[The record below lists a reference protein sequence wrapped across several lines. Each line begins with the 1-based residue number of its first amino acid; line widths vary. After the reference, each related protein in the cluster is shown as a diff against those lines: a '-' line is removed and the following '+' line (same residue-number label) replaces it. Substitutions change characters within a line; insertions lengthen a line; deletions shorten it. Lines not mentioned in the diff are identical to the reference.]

1 MSVLL
6 EARSYRPFKSSEE
19 YLVAMK
25 EDLAEWLNALYPEL
39 RINVDNFMDR
49 LDTGVALC
57 KHANNVRKSAAE
69 YVARRQA
76 RKISMT
82 RSITSSLAMPMSQ
95 LSDVA
100 FLPNAKAGTFFARD
114 NVSNFIGWCR
124 NSLGIIE
131 CLLFETDDLIM
142 RKNERHVILCLLEVA
157 RRGAKF
163 GMLAPMLVQME
174 RQIDREIAA
183 DNKAAN
189 GAHGNSGNEESDDEY
204 ADMQQEEPC
213 LIYGPQPQIVTN
225 DLKSLDEMEYDNQAV
240 GFEITKLSYLHSASF
255 SQLFPVCSLKYA
267 LASEGFY
274 PLVWRSTEPDPGRTA
289 LAAEWEEQTADT
301 LSPEVRDLVERC
313 TCPTQFPMIRVSE
326 GKYRIGDTKVLIFV
340 RILRSH
346 VMVRVGGGWD
356 TLSHYLDKHDPCRC
370 RTSHR
375 SMISAKLIQKAGGS
389 FDLGSAQV
397 HYERSPPRTRR
408 SSASSVGSCAGTVQ
422 NQQST
427 QLHAAAR
434 SVSSNR
440 SRSPTPNQPA
450 GKQQQDEQQKKINRS
465 RSPTPQRKFLGS
477 PSHQDFGKQRSR
489 SPTPKPQFRSSSPTT
504 KPEHAKTGC
513 ADSPKRCFNEDARS
527 PTHHTKHQ
535 DSKDAKKDLHQEIR
549 TKVPVTEEF
558 TKRYVVDGGVARRAV
573 EKDDTPKYEPTIYNY
588 KCRED
593 SNSRSPTP
601 SPPAIKEEPVLESFG
616 KDVVTVNVNYTKS
629 PHGDGEHSDNCSEV
643 SDEGYRSLGA
653 VQPPT
658 SNGNPGTCTQGSP
671 TVADCQ
677 KQPTKPEQ
685 EERSCVETESIETG
699 LRKTRIGP
707 ASPLRASPSRS
718 VASSSGDRTPR
729 AGSIV
734 RENSNVSRASS
745 GSRTPRES
753 NSSPEGSPLKRGTVM
768 NSLRKPPTGS
778 LSKASAVPKSC
789 QSPISGSNTW
799 NGRQVRQRPS
809 IQADTFSNPQGTATC
824 ATTPSFSRKSP
835 ARQSLPRQNSNGVQ
849 YDRNGRRIKSS
860 TTGSLQSSPT
870 KVANP
875 LLEQI
880 LQKVGH
886 LQDEREVVQKLQ
898 DLLRDYRGH
907 GAGDGVANLEFTK
920 AWIDGNGTVDLPQDN
935 QMTASPRKDPKPAS
949 ERGGFSRIPAPVYK
963 RPMSV
968 ASDSV

>member
-19 YLVAMK
+19 YLIAMK
-25 EDLAEWLNALYPEL
+25 EDLAEWLNSLYPEL

-57 KHANNVRKSAAE
+57 KHANNVRKAASE

-82 RSITSSLAMPMSQ
+82 RSITSSLAVPMSQ

-183 DNKAAN
+183 ENKAAN
-189 GAHGNSGNEESDDEY
+189 GAHTNGGNEESDDEY

-225 DLKSLDEMEYDNQAV
+225 DLKSLDEM
-240 GFEITKLSYLHSASF
+240 
-255 SQLFPVCSLKYA
+255 
-267 LASEGFY
+267 
-274 PLVWRSTEPDPGRTA
+274 
-289 LAAEWEEQTADT
+289 
-301 LSPEVRDLVERC
+301 VRDLVERC

-397 HYERSPPRTRR
+397 HYERTRR
-408 SSASSVGSCAGTVQ
+408 SSASSVGSCAGATQQ
-422 NQQST
+422 NQQSQ
-427 QLHAAAR
+427 QLHTTR
-434 SVSSNR
+434 SISSNR
-440 SRSPTPNQPA
+440 SRSPTPHQPS
-450 GKQQQDEQQKKINRS
+450 GKQLSDEQKKINRS

-477 PSHQDFGKQRSR
+477 PSHQPGDFGKPRSR

-504 KPEHAKTGC
+504 KAEHDKIVC
-513 ADSPKRCFNEDARS
+513 NESPKRTFGEDARS
-527 PTHHTKHQ
+527 PTHHARHQ
-535 DSKDAKKDLHQEIR
+535 EAKDSKKDLHQESR
-549 TKVPVTEEF
+549 TKAPLPEEF
-558 TKRYVVDGGVARRAV
+558 TKRYVVEGGVARRAV
-573 EKDDTPKYEPTIYNY
+573 EKEDNPKYEPTIYNY

-593 SNSRSPTP
+593 SSSRSPTP
-601 SPPAIKEEPVLESFG
+601 SPPAIKEEPVLENFG
-616 KDVVTVNVNYTKS
+616 KDVTGNVHYTKS

-658 SNGNPGTCTQGSP
+658 TNGNPGTCTQGSP

-677 KQPTKPEQ
+677 KQPTKSEQ

-699 LRKTRIGP
+699 LRKTRIGA

-718 VASSSGDRTPR
+718 IASSSGDRTPR

-745 GSRTPRES
+745 GSRTPREN
-753 NSSPEGSPLKRGTVM
+753 NSSPEGSPLKRGTIR

-778 LSKASAVPKSC
+778 LSKASVLPKPS
-789 QSPISGSNTW
+789 QSPMSGSNTW
-799 NGRQVRQRPS
+799 NGRQARQRPS
-809 IQADTFSNPQGTATC
+809 IQSDTFINPQGSSTC
-824 ATTPSFSRKSP
+824 TTTPSFSRKNP
-835 ARQSLPRQNSNGVQ
+835 TRQSLPRQNTNGGIQ
-849 YDRNGRRIKSS
+849 YDRNGRRIKPS

-886 LQDEREVVQKLQ
+886 LQDEREVMQKLQ
-898 DLLRDYRGH
+898 DLLRDYQAH
-907 GAGDGVANLEFTK
+907 GSGDGVANLEFTR
-920 AWIDGNGTVDLPQDN
+920 AWIDGNGTVALPQDN

>member
-225 DLKSLDEMEYDNQAV
+225 DLKSLDEM
-240 GFEITKLSYLHSASF
+240 
-255 SQLFPVCSLKYA
+255 
-267 LASEGFY
+267 
-274 PLVWRSTEPDPGRTA
+274 
-289 LAAEWEEQTADT
+289 
-301 LSPEVRDLVERC
+301 VRDLVERC

>member
-57 KHANNVRKSAAE
+57 KHSNNVRKAASE

-82 RSITSSLAMPMSQ
+82 RSITSSLAVPMSQ

-183 DNKAAN
+183 ENKAAN
-189 GAHGNSGNEESDDEY
+189 GAHTNGGNEESDDEY

-225 DLKSLDEMEYDNQAV
+225 DLKSLDEM
-240 GFEITKLSYLHSASF
+240 
-255 SQLFPVCSLKYA
+255 
-267 LASEGFY
+267 
-274 PLVWRSTEPDPGRTA
+274 
-289 LAAEWEEQTADT
+289 
-301 LSPEVRDLVERC
+301 VRDLVERC

-408 SSASSVGSCAGTVQ
+408 SSASSVGSCAGTPP
-422 NQQST
+422 QQST
-427 QLHAAAR
+427 QLHAAR
-434 SVSSNR
+434 SISSNR
-440 SRSPTPNQPA
+440 SRSPTPHQPS
-450 GKQQQDEQQKKINRS
+450 GKQLSDEQRKTNRS
-465 RSPTPQRKFLGS
+465 RSPTPQRKYLGS
-477 PSHQDFGKQRSR
+477 PSHQQADFGKQRSR
-489 SPTPKPQFRSSSPTT
+489 SPTPKPQLRSSSPTI
-504 KPEHAKTGC
+504 KPE
-513 ADSPKRCFNEDARS
+513 RS
-527 PTHHTKHQ
+527 PTHHPKHQ
-535 DSKDAKKDLHQEIR
+535 EPKDAKKDFHQETR
-549 TKVPVTEEF
+549 TKAPVSEEF
-558 TKRYVVDGGVARRAV
+558 TKRYVVEGGVARRAV
-573 EKDDTPKYEPTIYNY
+573 EKDDTPKYEPSIYNY

-616 KDVVTVNVNYTKS
+616 KDVTGTVHYTKS

-753 NSSPEGSPLKRGTVM
+753 NSSPEGSPLKRGAVR

-778 LSKASAVPKSC
+778 LSKASAVPKFC
-789 QSPISGSNTW
+789 QAPISGSNTW
-799 NGRQVRQRPS
+799 NGRQARQRPS
-809 IQADTFSNPQGTATC
+809 IQSDTFLNPQGSATC

-835 ARQSLPRQNSNGVQ
+835 ARQSLPRQSSNGSVQ
-849 YDRNGRRIKSS
+849 YDRNGRRIKPS

-886 LQDEREVVQKLQ
+886 LQDDREVMQKLQ
-898 DLLRDYRGH
+898 DLLKDYQAH
-907 GAGDGVANLEFTK
+907 GTGDGIANLEFTR
-920 AWIDGNGTVDLPQDN
+920 AWIDGNGIVALPQDN
-935 QMTASPRKDPKPAS
+935 QVAASPRKDPKPSS
-949 ERGGFSRIPAPVYK
+949 ERAGFSRIPAPVYK

>member
-19 YLVAMK
+19 YLIAMK

-76 RKISMT
+76 RKITMT
-82 RSITSSLAMPMSQ
+82 RSMTSSLALPMSQ

-183 DNKAAN
+183 ENKAAN
-189 GAHGNSGNEESDDEY
+189 GAHGNAGNEESDDEY
-204 ADMQQEEPC
+204 ADMHQEEPC

-225 DLKSLDEMEYDNQAV
+225 DLKSLDEM
-240 GFEITKLSYLHSASF
+240 
-255 SQLFPVCSLKYA
+255 
-267 LASEGFY
+267 
-274 PLVWRSTEPDPGRTA
+274 
-289 LAAEWEEQTADT
+289 
-301 LSPEVRDLVERC
+301 VRDLVERC

-408 SSASSVGSCAGTVQ
+408 SSASSVGSCAGAMQ

-427 QLHAAAR
+427 QLHAAR

-440 SRSPTPNQPA
+440 SRSPTPHQPA
-450 GKQQQDEQQKKINRS
+450 GKHQQQPSDEQRKINRS
-465 RSPTPQRKFLGS
+465 RSPTPQRKFLAS
-477 PSHQDFGKQRSR
+477 PIHQPDFAKQRSR
-489 SPTPKPQFRSSSPTT
+489 SPTPKAHFRSNSPTV
-504 KPEHAKTGC
+504 KPNTEHVRGGSC
-513 ADSPKRCFNEDARS
+513 VDSPSRILNEDARS
-527 PTHHTKHQ
+527 PTHHGKHQ
-535 DSKDAKKDLHQEIR
+535 ESKDAKKDLHHEIR
-549 TKVPVTEEF
+549 TKVPVSEEF
-558 TKRYVVDGGVARRAV
+558 TKRYVVEDGVARRAV

-593 SNSRSPTP
+593 STSRSPTP
-601 SPPAIKEEPVLESFG
+601 SPPAIKEEPPLKNFN
-616 KDVVTVNVNYTKS
+616 KDATVHATYTKS
-629 PHGDGEHSDNCSEV
+629 PHDGEHSDNCSEV

-653 VQPPT
+653 VQPT
-658 SNGNPGTCTQGSP
+658 GGNGNPGTCAQGSP

-677 KQPTKPEQ
+677 KQPTKPEP

-745 GSRTPRES
+745 GSRTPRDS
-753 NSSPEGSPLKRGTVM
+753 NSSPEGSPLKRGAIR

-778 LSKASAVPKSC
+778 LSKASAMAKIC
-789 QSPISGSNTW
+789 QSPVSGSNTW
-799 NGRQVRQRPS
+799 NGRQARQRPS
-809 IQADTFSNPQGTATC
+809 IQSDTFLSPQVSSTCPTA
-824 ATTPSFSRKSP
+824 PSFSRKSP
-835 ARQSLPRQNSNGVQ
+835 ARQSLPRQSSNGIQ
-849 YDRNGRRIKSS
+849 YDRNGRRIK
-860 TTGSLQSSPT
+860 TATGSLQSSPT
-870 KVANP
+870 KAANP

-880 LQKVGH
+880 LQQVGH
-886 LQDEREVVQKLQ
+886 LQDEREVFQKLQ
-898 DLLRDYRGH
+898 DLLRNYQAH
-907 GAGDGVANLEFTK
+907 GTGDGVANMEFTR
-920 AWIDGNGTVDLPQDN
+920 AWIDGNGTVALPQDN

-949 ERGGFSRIPAPVYK
+949 ERGGLSRIPAPVYK

>member
-1 MSVLL
+1 MAVLL
-6 EARSYRPFKSSEE
+6 EARSYRPFRSSDE
-19 YLVAMK
+19 YLLAMK

-39 RINVDNFMDR
+39 RINIDNFMDR

-57 KHANNVRKSAAE
+57 KHANNVRKAAAD

-82 RSITSSLAMPMSQ
+82 RSITSALALPMSQ

-174 RQIDREIAA
+174 RQIDRELAA
-183 DNKAAN
+183 ENKAN
-189 GAHGNSGNEESDDEY
+189 GASNEDSDDEY
-204 ADMQQEEPC
+204 ADDMQEEVPC

-225 DLKSLDEMEYDNQAV
+225 DLKSLDEM
-240 GFEITKLSYLHSASF
+240 
-255 SQLFPVCSLKYA
+255 
-267 LASEGFY
+267 
-274 PLVWRSTEPDPGRTA
+274 
-289 LAAEWEEQTADT
+289 
-301 LSPEVRDLVERC
+301 VRDLVEGC

-375 SMISAKLIQKAGGS
+375 SMISAKLIQKAGAS

-408 SSASSVGSCAGTVQ
+408 SSASSIGSCAGTMQ
-422 NQQST
+422 GPQSA
-427 QLHAAAR
+427 QLHAPR
-434 SVSSNR
+434 SISSNR
-440 SRSPTPNQPA
+440 SRSPTPHHA
-450 GKQQQDEQQKKINRS
+450 GSKQQQQPQQQSSDEQRKINRS
-465 RSPTPQRKFLGS
+465 RSPTPQRKFLAS
-477 PSHQDFGKQRSR
+477 PNHQADLGKQRSR
-489 SPTPKPQFRSSSPTT
+489 SPTPRANLRS
-504 KPEHAKTGC
+504 
-513 ADSPKRCFNEDARS
+513 RS
-527 PTHHTKHQ
+527 PTSRAELKSGSAVSPTSHGKAQENGRDVNKKQEQQQQQQQTKLSE
-535 DSKDAKKDLHQEIR
+535 D
-549 TKVPVTEEF
+549 F
-558 TKRYVVDGGVARRAV
+558 MKRYIVEGGVARRAV
-573 EKDDTPKYEPTIYNY
+573 EKDGTPKYEPAIYNY
-588 KCRED
+588 KCGED
-593 SNSRSPTP
+593 SSSSRSPTP
-601 SPPAIKEEPVLESFG
+601 SPPANKQEPVEPFG
-616 KDVVTVNVNYTKS
+616 NEARHCQKS
-629 PHGDGEHSDNCSEV
+629 PHGDSEHSDNGSEV

-653 VQPPT
+653 VQ
-658 SNGNPGTCTQGSP
+658 SSIANGNSASAQSSP

-677 KQPTKPEQ
+677 KQPPKVES
-685 EERSCVETESIETG
+685 EERSCVDTDSIETG
-699 LRKTRIGP
+699 LRKTR
-707 ASPLRASPSRS
+707 LR
-718 VASSSGDRTPR
+718 SSSPVRNYPLPRNDTFSSGEKTPC
-729 AGSIV
+729 AGSI
-734 RENSNVSRASS
+734 SNLSKTSS
-745 GSRTPRES
+745 GSRTPRDS
-753 NSSPEGSPLKRGTVM
+753 NSSPEGSPLNRGGYSLASR
-768 NSLRKPPTGS
+768 NCGSLRKPPTVTGS
-778 LSKASAVPKSC
+778 IGKASSPILKSC
-789 QSPISGSNTW
+789 KSPLSGSNTW
-799 NGRQVRQRPS
+799 NGRQAKKRPS
-809 IQADTFSNPQGTATC
+809 IQSDTFMSPQATPAAS
-824 ATTPSFSRKSP
+824 ATTPNFSRKSP
-835 ARQSLPRQNSNGVQ
+835 ARQSLPRPSSNGGIQ
-849 YDRNGRRIKSS
+849 YDRNGRRIRAS

-886 LQDEREVVQKLQ
+886 LQDDHEMVRKLQ
-898 DLLRDYRGH
+898 DLLRTYQTGPSDS
-907 GAGDGVANLEFTK
+907 AANMALTK
-920 AWIDGNGTVDLPQDN
+920 AWVDSNGTATLSQDSPVTTN
-935 QMTASPRKDPKPAS
+935 PRKDPKPVS
-949 ERGGFSRIPAPVYK
+949 ERGAYSRIPAPVSYK

>member
-82 RSITSSLAMPMSQ
+82 RSMTSSLALPMSQ

-183 DNKAAN
+183 ENKAAN
-189 GAHGNSGNEESDDEY
+189 GAHGNNGNEESDDDY

-225 DLKSLDEMEYDNQAV
+225 DLKSLDEM
-240 GFEITKLSYLHSASF
+240 
-255 SQLFPVCSLKYA
+255 
-267 LASEGFY
+267 
-274 PLVWRSTEPDPGRTA
+274 
-289 LAAEWEEQTADT
+289 
-301 LSPEVRDLVERC
+301 VRDLVERC

-370 RTSHR
+370 KTSHR

-408 SSASSVGSCAGTVQ
+408 SSASSVGSCAGTMQ
-422 NQQST
+422 NQQQST
-427 QLHAAAR
+427 QLHAAK

-440 SRSPTPNQPA
+440 SRSPTPHQPA
-450 GKQQQDEQQKKINRS
+450 GKQQQQSNSEEQRKINRS

-477 PSHQDFGKQRSR
+477 PSHQPDFGKQRSR
-489 SPTPKPQFRSSSPTT
+489 SPTPKAQLRSSSPTT
-504 KPEHAKTGC
+504 KLEHGKGGSYV
-513 ADSPKRCFNEDARS
+513 DSPGRSSNEDSRS
-527 PTHHTKHQ
+527 PTHHGRHQ
-535 DSKDAKKDLHQEIR
+535 EAKDAKKDPQEIR
-549 TKVPVTEEF
+549 TKVPLTEEF
-558 TKRYVVDGGVARRAV
+558 TKRYVVDGGVARRTV

-593 SNSRSPTP
+593 SSSRSPTP
-601 SPPAIKEEPVLESFG
+601 SPPAIKEEPVLESFS
-616 KDVVTVNVNYTKS
+616 KDVTGNAHYTKS
-629 PHGDGEHSDNCSEV
+629 PHDGEHSDNCSEV

-653 VQPPT
+653 VQPT
-658 SNGNPGTCTQGSP
+658 SGNGNPGTCTQGSP

-677 KQPTKPEQ
+677 KQPVKSEP

-729 AGSIV
+729 ANSIV

-745 GSRTPRES
+745 GSKTPRDS
-753 NSSPEGSPLKRGTVM
+753 NSSPEGSPLKRGTIR

-778 LSKASAVPKSC
+778 LSKASPIPKTC
-789 QSPISGSNTW
+789 QSPVSGSNTW
-799 NGRQVRQRPS
+799 NGRQTRQRPS
-809 IQADTFSNPQGTATC
+809 IQSDTFLNPQVPATC
-824 ATTPSFSRKSP
+824 ATTPNFTRKSP
-835 ARQSLPRQNSNGVQ
+835 ARQSLPRQNSNGGIQ
-849 YDRNGRRIKSS
+849 YDRNGRRIKV

-870 KVANP
+870 KVNP

-898 DLLRDYRGH
+898 DLLRDYQSH
-907 GAGDGVANLEFTK
+907 SSGDGVANMEFTR
-920 AWIDGNGTVDLPQDN
+920 AWIDGNGTVALPQDN
-935 QMTASPRKDPKPAS
+935 QMTASPRKDPKPVS

-968 ASDSV
+968 ASDSM

>member
-82 RSITSSLAMPMSQ
+82 RSMTSSLALPMSQ

-183 DNKAAN
+183 ENKAAN
-189 GAHGNSGNEESDDEY
+189 GAHGNNGNEESDDDY

-225 DLKSLDEMEYDNQAV
+225 DLKSLDEM
-240 GFEITKLSYLHSASF
+240 
-255 SQLFPVCSLKYA
+255 
-267 LASEGFY
+267 
-274 PLVWRSTEPDPGRTA
+274 
-289 LAAEWEEQTADT
+289 
-301 LSPEVRDLVERC
+301 VRDLVERC

-370 RTSHR
+370 KTSHR

-408 SSASSVGSCAGTVQ
+408 SSASSVGSCAGTMQ
-422 NQQST
+422 NQQQST
-427 QLHAAAR
+427 QLHAAK

-440 SRSPTPNQPA
+440 SRSPTPHQPA
-450 GKQQQDEQQKKINRS
+450 GKQQSNSEEQRKINRS

-477 PSHQDFGKQRSR
+477 PSHQPDFGKQRSR
-489 SPTPKPQFRSSSPTT
+489 SPTPKAQLRSSSPTT
-504 KPEHAKTGC
+504 KLEHGKGVSYV
-513 ADSPKRCFNEDARS
+513 DLPGRSSNEDSRS
-527 PTHHTKHQ
+527 PTHYGRHQ
-535 DSKDAKKDLHQEIR
+535 EAKDAKKDPQEIR
-549 TKVPVTEEF
+549 TKVPLTEEF
-558 TKRYVVDGGVARRAV
+558 TKRYIVDGGVARRTV

-593 SNSRSPTP
+593 SSSRSPTP
-601 SPPAIKEEPVLESFG
+601 SPPAIKEEPVLESFS
-616 KDVVTVNVNYTKS
+616 KDVTGNAHYTKS
-629 PHGDGEHSDNCSEV
+629 PHDGEHSDNCSEV

-653 VQPPT
+653 VQPT
-658 SNGNPGTCTQGSP
+658 SGNGNPGTCTQGSP

-677 KQPTKPEQ
+677 KQPVKPEP

-729 AGSIV
+729 ANSIV

-745 GSRTPRES
+745 GSKTPRDS
-753 NSSPEGSPLKRGTVM
+753 NSSPEGSPLKRGTIR

-778 LSKASAVPKSC
+778 LSKASPVPKTC
-789 QSPISGSNTW
+789 QSPVSGSNTW
-799 NGRQVRQRPS
+799 NGRQTRQRPS
-809 IQADTFSNPQGTATC
+809 IQSDTFLNPQVPATC
-824 ATTPSFSRKSP
+824 ATTPNFTRKSP
-835 ARQSLPRQNSNGVQ
+835 ARQSLPRQSSNGGIQ
-849 YDRNGRRIKSS
+849 YDRNGRRIKV

-870 KVANP
+870 KVNP

-898 DLLRDYRGH
+898 DLLRDYQSH
-907 GAGDGVANLEFTK
+907 SSGDGVANMEFTR
-920 AWIDGNGTVDLPQDN
+920 AWIDGNGTVALPQDN
-935 QMTASPRKDPKPAS
+935 QMTASPRKDPKPVS

-968 ASDSV
+968 ASDSM